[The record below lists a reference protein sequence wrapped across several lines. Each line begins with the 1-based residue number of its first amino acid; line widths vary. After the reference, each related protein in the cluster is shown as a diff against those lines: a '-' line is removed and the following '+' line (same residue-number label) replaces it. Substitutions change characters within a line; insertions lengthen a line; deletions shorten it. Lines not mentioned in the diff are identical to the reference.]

1 MAIIAHVDHGKTT
14 LVDRVLRDCNVAIT
28 ADRVM
33 DRNELEKERGIT
45 IMSKVTSVTHG
56 EHRINVIDTPGHADL
71 GAEVERVLGLVDGA
85 VLLVDA
91 TEGPMAQTK
100 FVLTKALARGIRPL
114 LVLNKVDRDTA
125 DPAAVEAAVFDLF
138 ASLDASDEQL
148 DFTTLYASAKQG
160 WTAASLDAA
169 GSGDTRPLLDAIVSH
184 VPPPRDADTAAPFAF
199 LAAMLSRDP
208 YLGRIATG
216 RVAAGAVVPGQRVV
230 LVAADGSKRA
240 DGRVGKILATRGL
253 ATEELPRAVAGD
265 IVSLTGMDAIAV
277 GDTVAVL
284 ADDAPAGSVPPALYS
299 VPIDPPTV
307 SVVFSVNE
315 SPLSGKDGTVLTSQK
330 LAARLALEAENNV
343 SISVSPSAGGEE
355 ATEVHGR
362 GELQLGI
369 LIEQLRREGLEF
381 AVSPPRVLTKTAPKP
396 DYPAQTVTL
405 EPWEELSV
413 EVDEAHTGLVL
424 DKLSQRYATVLDTAS
439 LPGGRSRLKVL
450 IPARGLLGFRPVF
463 TADTRGSGVLHR
475 SFAHWAELPADAL
488 PPSARKGVLVSMA
501 DGLTSAYSLA
511 TLEARGTLF
520 VRPREEVYA
529 GMIIGECS
537 RGADIDVNPVRA
549 KQLTNIRTHAKD
561 EAVRLSPPRAMTLE
575 TAIGYV
581 QTDELVEVTPTKVRL
596 RKRILDAATR
606 LRASKGRR

>member
-1 MAIIAHVDHGKTT
+1 MRSPSLAP
-14 LVDRVLRDCNVAIT
+14 LPSRRL
-28 ADRVM
+28 
-33 DRNELEKERGIT
+33 
-45 IMSKVTSVTHG
+45 S
-56 EHRINVIDTPGHADL
+56 VIDTPGHADL

-100 FVLTKALARGIRPL
+100 FVLNKALARGIRPL

-138 ASLDASDEQL
+138 ASLDATDEQL

-160 WTAASLDAA
+160 WTAATLDAA
-169 GSGDTRPLLDAIVSH
+169 GSGDMRPLLDAIVSH
-184 VPPPRDADTAAPFAF
+184 VPPPRGADTAEPFAF

-216 RVAAGAVVPGQRVV
+216 RVAAGCVTPGQRVV
-230 LVAADGSKRA
+230 LVASDGTKRA

-284 ADDAPAGSVPPALYS
+284 PDNSPAGAVPAALYS

-307 SVVFSVNE
+307 SVIFSVNE

-330 LAARLALEAENNV
+330 LASRLALEAENNV
-343 SISVSPSAGGEE
+343 SISVSPSAGGDE
-355 ATEVHGR
+355 ATEVYGR

-381 AVSPPRVLTKTAPKP
+381 AVSPPRVLTKSAPKP
-396 DYPAQTVTL
+396 GFPSETVTL

-413 EVDEAHTGLVL
+413 EVDEGHTGLVL
-424 DKLSQRYATVLDTAS
+424 DKLSQRYATVLDTAT

-501 DGLTSAYSLA
+501 DGMTSAYSLA

-537 RGADIDVNPVRA
+537 RGSDIDVNPVRA

-561 EAVRLSPPRAMTLE
+561 DAVRLSPPRAMTLE

-596 RKRILDAATR
+596 RKRILDAAMR

>member
-1 MAIIAHVDHGKTT
+1 
-14 LVDRVLRDCNVAIT
+14 
-28 ADRVM
+28 
-33 DRNELEKERGIT
+33 
-45 IMSKVTSVTHG
+45 
-56 EHRINVIDTPGHADL
+56 
-71 GAEVERVLGLVDGA
+71 
-85 VLLVDA
+85 
-91 TEGPMAQTK
+91 MAQTK

-125 DPAAVEAAVFDLF
+125 DPDAVEAAVFDLF
-138 ASLDASDEQL
+138 ASLDATDEQL

-160 WTAASLDAA
+160 WTATTLDAA
-169 GSGDTRPLLDAIVSH
+169 GSGDMRPLLDAIVSH
-184 VPPPRDADTAAPFAF
+184 VPPPRDAETDAPFAF

-216 RVAAGAVVPGQRVV
+216 RVAAGSAVAGDRVV
-230 LVAADGSKRA
+230 LVGSDGVKRGE
-240 DGRVGKILATRGL
+240 GRLGKILATRGL
-253 ATEELPRAVAGD
+253 TTEELPRAVAGD
-265 IVSLTGMDAIAV
+265 IVSLTGMEAVAV
-277 GDTVAVL
+277 GDTVAVPA
-284 ADDAPAGSVPPALYS
+284 ADAAAGDVPPALYS

-315 SPLSGKDGTVLTSQK
+315 SPLSGKDGVVLTSQK

-343 SISVSPSAGGEE
+343 SITVSPSAGREE
-355 ATEVHGR
+355 ATEVYGR

-381 AVSPPRVLTKTAPKP
+381 AVSPPRVLTKTGPKAGGAPGE
-396 DYPAQTVTL
+396 TVTL
-405 EPWEELSV
+405 EPFEELSV

-424 DKLSQRYATVLDTAS
+424 DKLSKRYATVLDTAA

-475 SFAHWAELPADAL
+475 SFAHWGELPADAL

-529 GMIIGECS
+529 GMIVGECS

-549 KQLTNIRTHAKD
+549 KQLTNIRTHSKD

-581 QTDELVEVTPTKVRL
+581 QTDELVEVTPGHVRL
-596 RKRILDAATR
+596 RKRILDAGLR
-606 LRASKGRR
+606 LRASKGRRT